1 MNYNNQS
8 KSRSNQ
14 YQPSFVLH
22 IEPNHLIFIA
32 NEITGFYMEFK
43 AGPKWVKMPFFQYW
57 YFDIN
62 TMVTEKKLSSIFWKF
77 NQCNRKMSIPF
88 KGRPYMLLV
97 AQDYQCHQGKD
108 KHIASKEHYQN
119 DKKKFSNH
127 HWMIVSWNQENW
139 HNIQKKLIASSCFL
153 LEKYW
158 PFLFLK

>member
-1 MNYNNQS
+1 MNYNNQI

-22 IEPNHLIFIA
+22 IESSHLIFIA

-77 NQCNRKMSIPF
+77 NQSNRKMSIPF

-97 AQDYQCHQGKD
+97 AQDYQCYQGKD
-108 KHIASKEHYQN
+108 KHIASKKHYQN
-119 DKKKFSNH
+119 GKKNSAIIIGWLCLEIKK
-127 HWMIVSWNQENW
+127 IDTTYKKNW
-139 HNIQKKLIASSCFL
+139 LPHRAFG
-153 LEKYW
+153 
-158 PFLFLK
+158 